1 MLNNVIIP
9 KYQSMKVSDYFE
21 YIKTE
26 YTYVELIV
34 TKANKNNNTDQISS
48 LVNEMYVKT
57 NKFICK
63 DSKKLVIEQKP
74 KASLYI
80 HITKDKVQ
88 FFFILPKM
96 YLNKFKV
103 KFQSCW
109 KNIEMREIDNIPV
122 DVNSCTKFDVHYEN
136 NNALSIAV
144 DKRNNDL
151 LNSNMSIVNMLE
163 ENEICGILYNFIP
176 TSEKENNYFKSKTY
190 KKEINSYKTGKN
202 PKLVKTKKDYAVMI
216 LKICIDFINDTLDC
230 ILNNKKDD
238 SKVISHIT
246 KEPSPSTNRKVKSD
260 ICKSQI
266 ILLTKSEGENKDK
279 RENELGK
286 ILANTFEE
294 IKDDNK
300 LVVTKITKNI
310 DINKTVIKNGIKN
323 VKVNKTTHLENS
335 NFISMPSLEV
345 IKQFNMIK
353 HNKTVE
359 SPVPKELTTGI
370 ISLGMNKCK
379 EAYQESFL
387 STDINLKSL
396 PLAILGASRSGK
408 STFSV
413 NMCKNIIEAGE
424 GLIVIDFIKNTEL
437 ADDIKSI
444 TPVDR
449 LIDIDLSKPEM
460 IQSLCYNEFKI
471 NPNMNAY
478 QISSISRKQTNNVL
492 KIVNIIN
499 SDDKQLPP
507 KMRKYLGAASRVA
520 FCFEGSCMRDV
531 LDILQFHT
539 IRLDF
544 INRLS
549 DDLKERLKDSLL
561 SLEELNEHSKP
572 TKEKPLGEVIGTKE
586 SKIEGIIDRIDLMRE
601 NIIID
606 EMLNKNPKDN
616 IDFVKAMEEQKV
628 VLIRMRDINFDDD
641 ISIDILT
648 SFFLQ
653 KIWSA
658 LKIRGTMHKL
668 PSQVT
673 VLIDE
678 VFQTPCAQKILS
690 KSFVQSAKFGL
701 KYVLTLHYLQQ
712 LNGDTQRAMRNAN
725 ASYMLIAGVDEN
737 AFSSFRSDFE
747 KEGYCVED
755 LLNLERYESLN
766 LIKTKNGKSAFITKL
781 PPEIKK

>member
-9 KYQSMKVSDYFE
+9 KYQSMKISEYFE
-21 YIKTE
+21 YKKVD
-26 YTYVELIV
+26 YAYLELIV
-34 TKANKNNNTDQISS
+34 TKANKNNNTEQIAD
-48 LVNEMYVKT
+48 LVNTMYVKT
-57 NKFICK
+57 NKYICK

-74 KASLYI
+74 KASMYI
-80 HITKDKVQ
+80 HITNNKVQ
-88 FFFILPKM
+88 FFFMIPRPF
-96 YLNKFKV
+96 LNKFKV
-103 KFQSCW
+103 KFQKCW
-109 KNIEMREIDNIPV
+109 KNIEIVEVDNIPV
-122 DVNSCTKFDVHYEN
+122 DVNSCSKFDVHYEKQDG
-136 NNALSIAV
+136 LSISV
-144 DKRNNDL
+144 DKRNNEL
-151 LNSNMSIVNMLE
+151 LNSNMSIVNTLE
-163 ENEICGILYNFIP
+163 DGEVVGIFYNFIP
-176 TSEKENNYFKSKTY
+176 TSKKESNYFRSKTY
-190 KKEINSYKTGKN
+190 QSQIKEYKNGKN
-202 PKLVKTKKDYAVMI
+202 LKKQKTNKDYAIMI
-216 LKICIDFINDTLDC
+216 TKFLIDFINDL
-230 ILNNKKDD
+230 LNSLLTQNKA
-238 SKVISHIT
+238 STKVINPIT
-246 KEPSPSTNRKVKSD
+246 YEPSPSTKRKSKND
-260 ICKSQI
+260 ICQSQI
-266 ILLTKSEGENKDK
+266 ILFTKTNKKHDK
-279 RENELGK
+279 NREKELGK
-286 ILANTFEE
+286 MLSNTFEE
-294 IKDDNK
+294 INDDNK
-300 LVVTKITKNI
+300 LVVNEITKSI
-310 DINKTVIKNGIKN
+310 DIKRNTVNHVTINKTTV
-323 VKVNKTTHLENS
+323 EEDS

-345 IKQFNMIK
+345 IKQFNMIQ

-379 EAYQESFL
+379 EAYQEAFL
-387 STDINLKSL
+387 STDVNLKSL

-424 GLIVIDFIKNTEL
+424 GLIAIDFIKNTEL
-437 ADDIKSI
+437 AEDIKSI
-444 TPVDR
+444 TPPSR

-471 NPNMNAY
+471 NSNMSAY
-478 QISSISRKQTNNVL
+478 KISSISRKQTNNVL

-544 INRLS
+544 INRLN
-549 DDLKERLKDSLL
+549 DDLKEKLKDSLL
-561 SLEELNEHSKP
+561 SLEELNERGKP
-572 TKEKPLGEVIGTKE
+572 TKEKPLGDVIGTKE

-628 VLIRMRDINFDDD
+628 ILIRMRDIDFDDD

-653 KIWSA
+653 KIWTA

-668 PSQVT
+668 PAPVT

-766 LIKTKNGKSAFITKL
+766 LIKTKNGRAAFITKL
-781 PPEIKK
+781 PAEIKK

>member
-1 MLNNVIIP
+1 M
-9 KYQSMKVSDYFE
+9 KTKSMTISDYFE
-21 YIKTE
+21 YKKMQ

-34 TKANKNNNTDQISS
+34 TKANRNNNTEQIAT
-48 LVNEMYVKT
+48 LVNEMFVKT
-57 NKFICK
+57 NKYICK
-63 DSKKLVIEQKP
+63 DSKKLVIEQRP
-74 KASLYI
+74 KASFYI

-88 FFFILPKM
+88 FFFIIPKM
-96 YLNKFKV
+96 FLNKFKA
-103 KFQSCW
+103 KFQNCW
-109 KNIEMREIDNIPV
+109 KNIEIREVDNIPV
-122 DVNSCTKFDVHYEN
+122 NINSCSKFDVHYEN
-136 NNALSIAV
+136 NDALSVAV
-144 DKRNNDL
+144 DKRNNEL
-151 LNSNMSIVNMLE
+151 LNSNMSIVNTLE
-163 ENEICGILYNFIP
+163 DGEVVGIFYNFIP
-176 TSEKENNYFKSKTY
+176 TSERESNYFRSKTY
-190 KKEINSYKTGKN
+190 KNEIKKYRNGENLKKSKSN
-202 PKLVKTKKDYAVMI
+202 KDYALMI
-216 LKICIDFINDTLDC
+216 LKFCVTFIDDLLNSILKKNNNSIN
-230 ILNNKKDD
+230 
-238 SKVISHIT
+238 VINQLT
-246 KEPSPSTNRKVKSD
+246 KEPSNSTKRKPKSA
-260 ICKSQI
+260 ICNSQV
-266 ILLTKSEGENKDK
+266 ILLTKSTDKNDKK

-286 ILANTFEE
+286 ILASTFEE

-300 LVVTKITKNI
+300 LIVTKITKDI
-310 DINKTVIKNGIKN
+310 DIKKTKINH
-323 VKVNKTTHLENS
+323 VKVNRTTVEEDS

-379 EAYQESFL
+379 EAYQEAFL
-387 STDINLKSL
+387 STDVNLKSL

-413 NMCKNIIEAGE
+413 NMCKNTIEAGE

-437 ADDIKSI
+437 AEDIKSI
-444 TPVDR
+444 TPPSR

-471 NPNMNAY
+471 NSNMSAY
-478 QISSISRKQTNNVL
+478 KISSISRKQTNNVL

-520 FCFEGSCMRDV
+520 FCFPGSCMRDV

-561 SLEELNEHSKP
+561 SLEELNERGKP
-572 TKEKPLGEVIGTKE
+572 TKENPKGEVIGTKE

-628 VLIRMRDINFDDD
+628 ILIRMRDIDFDDD

-653 KIWSA
+653 KIWTA

-668 PSQVT
+668 PAPVT

-755 LLNLERYESLN
+755 LLNLDRYESLN
-766 LIKTKNGKSAFITKL
+766 LIKTKNGRAAFITKL
-781 PPEIKK
+781 PAEIKRASI

>member
-103 KFQSCW
+103 KFQNCW
-109 KNIEMREIDNIPV
+109 KNIEIVEVDNIPI
-122 DVNSCTKFDVHYEN
+122 DANSCSKFDVHYEN
-136 NNALSIAV
+136 NNSLSIAV

-163 ENEICGILYNFIP
+163 ENEVCGILYNFIP
-176 TSEKENNYFKSKTY
+176 TSEKENNYFKTKTY
-190 KKEINSYKTGKN
+190 KNQIKDYKQGKN

-345 IKQFNMIK
+345 IKQFDMIK
-353 HNKTVE
+353 HNKVLELKSPKCLDRGEIRIGMLKNKEE
-359 SPVPKELTTGI
+359 SKTIYFSTDEQMKRMSRVLMGSMGAGKDFFMANYLAKDIIAANRGLFVIDYIDECQLANSIKAITPKERLIEINCDNIAELQAFLYNEISYKDSDDIYKRLEISMQKAQLFELLLDSINDVKSELTPRMLRYLYCAGTVAI
-370 ISLGMNKCK
+370 MIDKNS
-379 EAYQESFL
+379 SFK
-387 STDINLKSL
+387 DIVTILKS
-396 PLAILGASRSGK
+396 PEIR
-408 STFSV
+408 
-413 NMCKNIIEAGE
+413 NNIIENMSEEMKEVLSEEIEDLKDLNKIDKNKKIENYDSKVDGILDRIARLKSASLFTKMAYMKNGNNN
-424 GLIVIDFIKNTEL
+424 VDFIK
-437 ADDIKSI
+437 A
-444 TPVDR
+444 
-449 LIDIDLSKPEM
+449 M
-460 IQSLCYNEFKI
+460 NE
-471 NPNMNAY
+471 
-478 QISSISRKQTNNVL
+478 R
-492 KIVNIIN
+492 
-499 SDDKQLPP
+499 
-507 KMRKYLGAASRVA
+507 
-520 FCFEGSCMRDV
+520 
-531 LDILQFHT
+531 
-539 IRLDF
+539 
-544 INRLS
+544 
-549 DDLKERLKDSLL
+549 
-561 SLEELNEHSKP
+561 
-572 TKEKPLGEVIGTKE
+572 
-586 SKIEGIIDRIDLMRE
+586 
-601 NIIID
+601 
-606 EMLNKNPKDN
+606 
-616 IDFVKAMEEQKV
+616 KV
-628 VLIRMRDINFDDD
+628 VLIKIPHKSFKNKMLKDLMCTFYLSKIWLAKQESDK
-641 ISIDILT
+641 SIQTEVFLNEIHQSPHSQLLLEDILVEHRKQNIT
-648 SFFLQ
+648 FTF
-653 KIWSA
+653 A
-658 LKIRGTMHKL
+658 
-668 PSQVT
+668 
-673 VLIDE
+673 
-678 VFQTPCAQKILS
+678 
-690 KSFVQSAKFGL
+690 
-701 KYVLTLHYLQQ
+701 LHYLDQ
-712 LNGDTQRAMRNAN
+712 LTSKCKKSIMSSGASFMLLSGCDPKAFMDLKTYFEKDGYTETDVAELDRFHALCLIKNEDTN
-725 ASYMLIAGVDEN
+725 Y
-737 AFSSFRSDFE
+737 SSFIVD
-747 KEGYCVED
+747 
-755 LLNLERYESLN
+755 
-766 LIKTKNGKSAFITKL
+766 TT
-781 PPEIKK
+781 IKKD

>member
-9 KYQSMKVSDYFE
+9 KYKSMKVSEYFE
-21 YIKTE
+21 YVKCE
-26 YTYVELIV
+26 YVYLELIV

-63 DSKKLVIEQKP
+63 DSKKLVIEQRP
-74 KASLYI
+74 KLSMYI
-80 HITKDKVQ
+80 HITKTQVQ
-88 FFFILPKM
+88 FYFIVPKVA
-96 YLNKFKV
+96 LSKFKV

-109 KNIEMREIDNIPV
+109 KNIEIKEVDNIPISI
-122 DVNSCTKFDVHYEN
+122 NNCSKFDVHYEN
-136 NNALSIAV
+136 NNSLSIAV
-144 DKRNNDL
+144 NKTNNDL
-151 LNSNMSIVNMLE
+151 LNSNMSIVNNLE
-163 ENEICGILYNFIP
+163 ENEIVGILYNFIP
-176 TSEKENNYFKSKTY
+176 TSEKENNYFKVKTY
-190 KKEINSYKTGKN
+190 KNEIKEYKQGKN
-202 PKLVKTKKDYAVMI
+202 PKIVKTNKDYALMI
-216 LKICIDFINDTLDC
+216 IKISIDFINNV
-230 ILNNKKDD
+230 LNSFLNKDKKG
-238 SKVISHIT
+238 SKSISHIT
-246 KEPSPSTNRKVKSD
+246 KETSPSTNRKVKSD

-266 ILLTKSEGENKDK
+266 ILLTKSSGNDANK
-279 RENELGK
+279 RENELGR
-286 ILANTFEE
+286 ILANTFDE

-310 DINKTVIKNGIKN
+310 DITRTRINNI
-323 VKVNKTTHLENS
+323 KVNKTTHLENS

-424 GLIVIDFIKNTEL
+424 GLIVMDFIKNTEL
-437 ADDIKSI
+437 ADDIRSI

-572 TKEKPLGEVIGTKE
+572 TKENPKGEVIGTKE

-628 VLIRMRDINFDDD
+628 VLIRMKDIDFDDD

-668 PSQVT
+668 PAPVT

-678 VFQTPCAQKILS
+678 VFQTPCAQKILA

-766 LIKTKNGKSAFITKL
+766 LIKTKNGRAAFITKL